1 MTLLRRL
8 LAALAAL
15 LAVALPAAAANAASP
30 VPHVSPA
37 PARSWQVPAPNW
49 THANKEAGRVDDVLR
64 VGGRVYLA
72 GNFGELGNHSGL
84 AVARSYLAE
93 ISPRTGLIGAFHP
106 RLNGRVYALAVSPNG
121 RYLYVGGDFTT
132 VNGIPRDHVAAFRI
146 STRRLS
152 PRIGN
157 LRISGTVRTLAV
169 TRTSLYVGGDFGS
182 VAGHR
187 RGRLAKLAL
196 TRSGRFVL
204 SPWAPLAS
212 GSVRDIV
219 ADTPRGRVIVGGTF
233 TTVNGHPENRIAA
246 IGTRRGRVLPWAY
259 HPVADILD
267 LSIAGGRLFAAEAG
281 AGGTALALSLRTGG
295 LIWFYKTDGNVQAV
309 ATVRGFPV
317 FGMHGDYVAPKR
329 NQSMAERGSS
339 ARIQRHKL
347 FMLSPRG
354 VLQPWNPALTS
365 TAGVLGVWALRGSD
379 GSVYVGGDFTA
390 VHGVTQQR
398 FAILRGL

>member
-1 MTLLRRL
+1 MTPLRRL
-8 LAALAAL
+8 LAAPAAV
-15 LAVALPAAAANAASP
+15 LAVALPAAAANAAPP

-37 PARSWQVPAPNW
+37 PVRSWQVPAPNW
-49 THANKEAGRVDDVLR
+49 THANKEVGRVDDVLR
-64 VGGRVYLA
+64 VGQRVYLG
-72 GNFGELGNHSGL
+72 GNFGVLANHSGG

-93 ISPRTGLIGAFHP
+93 ISARTGLVGAFHP

-121 RYLYVGGDFTT
+121 KYLYVGGDFTT
-132 VNGIPRDHVAAFRI
+132 VNGIPRDHLAAFRI
-146 STRRLS
+146 STRSLS
-152 PRIGN
+152 PRIGD

-182 VAGHR
+182 VTGHR
-187 RGRLAKLAL
+187 RGRLAKLVL

-219 ADTPRGRVIVGGTF
+219 ADTPRGRVIAGGTF
-233 TTVNGHPENRIAA
+233 TSVNGHSEDRIAA
-246 IGTRRGRVLPWAY
+246 IGARRGRVLPWAY
-259 HPVADILD
+259 HPTADILD
-267 LSIAGGRLFAAEAG
+267 LCISGGRLFAAEAG

-309 ATVRGFPV
+309 ATVRGYPV

-329 NQSMAERGSS
+329 NQSMAEHGGS

-347 FMLSPRG
+347 FMLSIKG
-354 VLQPWNPALTS
+354 VLQPWNPDLSS
-365 TAGVLGVWALRGSD
+365 TAGVLGVWALRGSH

-390 VHGVTQQR
+390 VHGVTQER
-398 FAILRGL
+398 FAILRGR